1 MTQGTVINSIRSK
14 KYSDC
19 ICFGIIISARCD
31 IANDKVQKF
40 FYLESVDLKSWI
52 FSEVGYDF
60 LIKEKIKSVEGN
72 LQVLCTENGLDWDS
86 LKKFSVEEFKQVIS
100 TEIQNNKLQNK
111 VFQYFE
117 QYTNYASRGLSL
129 KDRKFI
135 LKKEKG
141 NIIKLL
147 LNISNGKDTHFI
159 YIPSSAMQNQIKDGL
174 VVDLQ
179 EIDYLD
185 ANTVQDL
192 CNCLIDEKN
201 PELDNEKK
209 NYYDKRFVLSEGT
222 GYSMEFCEIESPWI
236 EYLLQHFSNMFIR
249 IGVENL
255 NKSEITEI
263 VEKIFKEVD

>member
-14 KYSDC
+14 KYADC
-19 ICFGIIISARCD
+19 TCFGIMISARCD
-31 IANDKVQKF
+31 IANNKVQKF
-40 FYLESVDLKSWI
+40 FYLEAVELKSWI
-52 FSEVGYDF
+52 FSEVGYNF
-60 LIKEKIKSVEGN
+60 LMTEKTKAIENKIQELCIKNELDWESLKNFSFDEFENVINTEIEIKNAKNQAIDSFKQYMHYSNDSLSIIDKRNILSKEKKS
-72 LQVLCTENGLDWDS
+72 
-86 LKKFSVEEFKQVIS
+86 
-100 TEIQNNKLQNK
+100 
-111 VFQYFE
+111 
-117 QYTNYASRGLSL
+117 
-129 KDRKFI
+129 
-135 LKKEKG
+135 
-141 NIIKLL
+141 IINFL

-159 YIPSSAMQNQIKDGL
+159 YIPASAMQNQIEDGL

-185 ANTVQDL
+185 ANTVKDL

-236 EYLLQHFSNMFIR
+236 EYLLQHFSNMFVR
-249 IGVENL
+249 IGVDNL

-263 VEKIFKEVD
+263 VEKILKEVD